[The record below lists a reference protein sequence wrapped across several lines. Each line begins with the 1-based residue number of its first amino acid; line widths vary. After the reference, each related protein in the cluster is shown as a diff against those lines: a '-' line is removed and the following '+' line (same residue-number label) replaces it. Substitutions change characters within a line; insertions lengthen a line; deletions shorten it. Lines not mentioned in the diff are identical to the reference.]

1 MYSSLRHRVQEGGEF
16 IRGFVEIDVGI
27 TLAVNALLEVEVFER
42 DNLPLDNLSDD
53 HRLFP
58 FGRKNRERATVKI

>member
-1 MYSSLRHRVQEGGEF
+1 M
-16 IRGFVEIDVGI
+16 EIDVGV

-53 HRLFP
+53 DRLFP